1 MRKQNKKIKCFI
13 FGSITKLKGY
23 ERAIAVIEKNPKIYL
38 TIAGPLWNPLEKPTF
53 DYLKKKEKEL
63 QNLKVEIRELRE
75 DEFEEYAKKSDIIL
89 FPYYKEV
96 PASGIFARLLRYFKP
111 MIAWRNH
118 EFIDYE
124 KNFGACVTADS
135 VDELEKKIIQV
146 YNSKKIKEKL
156 KQGAKKLLKER
167 SWENNAKQHI
177 RLYKSLYFVTPNGV
191 NR

>member
-1 MRKQNKKIKCFI
+1 MKKQNKKIKCVI
-13 FGSITKLKGY
+13 FGSITKIKGY
-23 ERAIAVIEKNPKIYL
+23 ERAIAVAEKNPNIYL
-38 TIAGPLWNPLEKPTF
+38 TIAGPLWNPLEKPTA

-63 QNLKVEIRELRE
+63 KNLKVEIRELAQE
-75 DEFEEYAKKSDIIL
+75 EFEKYVQNSNMLL
-89 FPYYKEV
+89 FPYWSVV
-96 PASGIFARLLRYFKP
+96 PASGIFAMLVRYFKP

-135 VDELEKKIIQV
+135 VDEFEEKILQV
-146 YNSKKIKEKL
+146 YKSKKIRGEL

-177 RLYKSLYFVTPNGV
+177 IVYESLL
-191 NR
+191 R

>member
-1 MRKQNKKIKCFI
+1 MWGWIKMKSQNKKIKCII

-23 ERAIAVIEKNPKIYL
+23 ERAIAVIEKNSNISL
-38 TIAGPLWNPLEKPTF
+38 TIAGPLWNPLEKLTA

-63 QNLKVEIRELRE
+63 KNLKIEIRELGE

-89 FPYYKEV
+89 FPYWKEV

-124 KNFGACVTADS
+124 KNFGACITVGS
-135 VDELEKKIIQV
+135 VKELGEKILQV
-146 YNSKKIKEKL
+146 YKSKKIKKEL
-156 KQGAKKLLKER
+156 KQGAKRLMKER
-167 SWENNAKQHI
+167 SWENSAKQHI
-177 RLYKSLYFVTPNGV
+177 TVYKSL
-191 NR
+191 